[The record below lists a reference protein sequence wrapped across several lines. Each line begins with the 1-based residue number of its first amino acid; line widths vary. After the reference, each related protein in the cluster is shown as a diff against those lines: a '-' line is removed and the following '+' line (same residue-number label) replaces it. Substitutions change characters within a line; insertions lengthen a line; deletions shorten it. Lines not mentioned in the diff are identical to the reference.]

1 MINPEVLEL
10 AMLLNKLG
18 QEVEIDQEDV
28 QAYFPDISNAPDIR
42 SFYLPNVSPAFY
54 LGDQK
59 LIRSYQPLTP
69 FGGRRKCLP
78 F

>member
-1 MINPEVLEL
+1 MEPLEIMEL
-10 AMLLNKLG
+10 ARMLNTLG
-18 QEVEIDQEDV
+18 EKVEIDEEDV

-54 LGDQK
+54 LGNQK
-59 LIRSYQPLTP
+59 LMRSYRPLIP
-69 FGGRRKCLP
+69 FRGGKRCSM

>member
-1 MINPEVLEL
+1 MDPLEL
-10 AMLLNKLG
+10 MELARLMNKLG

-28 QAYFPDISNAPDIR
+28 QAYFPDISNASDILD
-42 SFYLPNVSPAFY
+42 FYLPKVSPAFY

-59 LIRSYQPLTP
+59 LMRSYRP
-69 FGGRRKCLP
+69 CLR

>member
-1 MINPEVLEL
+1 MISPEVLEL
-10 AMLLNKLG
+10 AALLNKLG

-59 LIRSYQPLTP
+59 LMRSYRPLTP
-69 FGGRRKCLP
+69 FGG
-78 F
+78 